1 MKDETAFH
9 IAREILLENHEN
21 GELEGTL
28 NRSRVAALNRVLL
41 LAEPE
46 FRCCRWGT
54 QLVIYQRRHAVTS
67 GLRKYRRV
75 GSFKVPGSAQAWGNS
90 KR

>member
-1 MKDETAFH
+1 MKNDTAFH
-9 IAREILLENHEN
+9 IVREIVLENHEN

-28 NRSRVAALNRVLL
+28 NRSRVAAVNRLLL

-46 FRCCRWGT
+46 FLCRRRGT

-90 KR
+90 ER